1 MQTPL
6 PQVFANAF
14 ALEAQ
19 GKRAEARALYGRI
32 LSEIPGHPGALLRIA
47 RQDREDGNLVAA
59 REGLERAM
67 ASARAMG
74 LPPADIW
81 LELATL
87 HATGRDVG
95 AACRAYGEALTAA
108 PGSLPALAGLER
120 LARTLLDLRRFEDAE
135 ACARVGVERAA
146 GAPQAWHIAATV
158 AFGRG
163 RLREAEAACRRGL
176 EPAPGFAPLLHLL
189 GLVLKTAGAL
199 PAARDALLAAVAAK
213 PDDPDAQLTLGAV
226 YLDLGLADNAL
237 RHLRLAIDRGSR
249 GAEAYDNLGIAYL
262 ALGMLEPAIEA
273 FERAMT
279 LNPRLT
285 PALANAVM
293 ALRTAC
299 AWERVGH
306 AERLLAREL
315 DDPEGDPRCSPI
327 VTLHAFDSPAYQ
339 AHAIRRW
346 SDRVLPGVAAPAPIR
361 GRGTQLRVGYVSA
374 NFREHPT
381 AYLNA
386 GMFELHARGRCEVFA
401 YNNSADDG
409 SAIRRRLRRAFA
421 NWCDVGA
428 MGDAEAAARIRADG
442 LDVLVDLNG
451 HTQGGR
457 LGIFALRPAP
467 VQIHY
472 KGFPGTIGY
481 AAIDAIVADAIVVPP
496 GNDAHYCE
504 RVVRLPRCYFVNDR
518 TRALP
523 PRPERAAVGLPDEAL
538 VLVCFNHAQK
548 LSRQFFACWMETLRE
563 LPSAVLWLLAPDE
576 ITQGNLRAEAHGLGV
591 APERLVFAG
600 RAQQD
605 DHIARLRAADL
616 AVDVLPY
623 GSHTTGSDALWAGV
637 PLLTCRGA
645 TFAGR
650 VGASLLHAVGLP
662 GLIAE
667 SFDEYRHLLRALAAD
682 RDRLRDLRA
691 HLDAERMRVE
701 LFDTEGFTQDWE
713 RMLES
718 VAPGR

>member
-19 GKRAEARALYGRI
+19 GKRAEARALYDRI
-32 LSEIPGHPGALLRIA
+32 LVAIPGHPGALLRIA
-47 RQDREDGNLVAA
+47 KQDREDGHLTAA
-59 REGLERAM
+59 REGLERAL

-81 LELATL
+81 LELGTL
-87 HATGRDVG
+87 HANERDVA
-95 AACRAYGEALTAA
+95 AACRAYGEALAA
-108 PGSLPALAGLER
+108 MPDALPALAGLER
-120 LARTLLDLRRFEDAE
+120 LARALLDERRFDDAE
-135 ACARVGVERAA
+135 ACARVGVEHAA

-158 AFGRG
+158 ALGRG

-176 EPAPGFAPLLHLL
+176 ERAPGFVPLLHLL
-189 GLVLKTAGAL
+189 GLVLKSAGAL
-199 PAARDALLAAVAAK
+199 PAARDALLAALAAR
-213 PDDPDAQLTLGAV
+213 PDNPDARLTLGAV
-226 YLDLGLADNAL
+226 CLDLGLAEDAL
-237 RHLRLAIDRGSR
+237 RHLRLAIDAGSR
-249 GAEAYDNLGIAYL
+249 GAETYDNLGIACL

-273 FERAMT
+273 FERAVA

-285 PALANAVM
+285 PALANAVT

-299 AWERVGH
+299 AWERAGH
-306 AERLLAREL
+306 VERLLAVEL
-315 DDPEGDPRCSPI
+315 DDPSGDPRCSPI
-327 VTLHAFDSPAYQ
+327 VTLHAFDSPAVQ
-339 AHAIRRW
+339 ARAIRRW
-346 SDRVLPGVAAPAPIR
+346 SERVLPGVAAPTPI
-361 GRGTQLRVGYVSA
+361 GSRGTRLRVGYLSS

-381 AYLNA
+381 AHLNV
-386 GMFELHARGRCEVFA
+386 GMFELHARGRCDVFA

-409 SAIRRRLRRAFA
+409 SPIRRRLRRAFT
-421 NWCDVGA
+421 NWCDVGGMA
-428 MGDAEAAARIRADG
+428 DAEAAARIRADG

-451 HTQGGR
+451 HTMGGR
-457 LGIFALRPAP
+457 LGTFAQRPAP

-472 KGFPGTIGY
+472 KGFPGTLAYG
-481 AAIDAIVADAIVVPP
+481 AIDAIVADAIVVPP
-496 GNDAHYCE
+496 GDDAHYLE

-518 TRALP
+518 KRALP
-523 PRPERAAVGLPDEAL
+523 PRPERAALGLPDEAL
-538 VLVCFNHAQK
+538 VLVCFNQTQK
-548 LSRQFFACWMETLRE
+548 LSRKFFACWMETLRE
-563 LPSAVLWLLAPDE
+563 QPSAVLWLLAPDE
-576 ITQGNLRAEAHGLGV
+576 IARRNLCAEARRLGV

-605 DHIARLRAADL
+605 DHIARLRVADL
-616 AVDVLPY
+616 ALDVLPY

-662 GLIAE
+662 ELITE
-667 SFDEYRHLLRALAAD
+667 SFDDYRNLLRALAAD
-682 RDRLRDLRA
+682 RHRLRDLGA
-691 HLDAERMRVE
+691 HLDADRMRFE

-718 VAPGR
+718 VAQGG